1 MVLGSA
7 ASGGG
12 NAANA
17 LALLYI
23 LAAAA
28 LVALVSRRLH
38 LGLIPGYLIVG
49 ALIGPSA
56 FGLIR
61 GVEGIEA
68 VHGISELAV
77 ILLMF
82 TIGLH
87 MDTDS
92 IRSGMVKILAVGLV
106 STLASAASIWPV
118 AMLFGLSAPAGMA
131 VGMAMAMCSTAV
143 VLGILQRKREVHSL
157 NGRLCVGIALMQD
170 LLAVVVLGVLPGLA
184 VWSQALGG
192 GEPLPPGTEEAAI
205 AAADSLPPLMQK
217 LANAAAAIGAIGVML
232 AAGKYLLPR
241 LLREASEGA
250 GGAEALLVIS
260 AAAAFGAAVL
270 TAGLG
275 FGSSLGA
282 FLAGFLL
289 SNTPFRHQLGGQLSP
304 LRDLFMAVFFT
315 SVGVA
320 INLGAVAEMWLPIA
334 IGVVVVLVF
343 KAVAVGGSVWAGG
356 ATAATAAAV
365 GFALCQAGEFGLV
378 IIAQANAQG
387 ILTQDV
393 TDATMAIVVVTLIV
407 AAPLFEA
414 GRKVAAKVAWIPPA
428 RWIAS
433 RDLREVQVTGDDAY
447 GSGSGGPEGGGWT
460 GGHVIIAG
468 FGVVGRNL
476 AEHFGAKGVPFV
488 VVELNPATVRKQ
500 QQLGRK
506 TVFGDVSNPD
516 VLHSA
521 GIATAEAVVL
531 TIPDDE
537 ATLRACRQIR
547 ELNQTVFVAARTSY
561 LSKAIAA
568 TEMGADH
575 VTVEELVTAQDMAKQ
590 VVMRIE
596 KRAAQRDGAVKP
608 PETAVSP

>member
-1 MVLGSA
+1 MIDISLVLAS
-7 ASGGG
+7 SGGSG
-12 NAANA
+12 STGA

-56 FGLIR
+56 FGLIS
-61 GVEGIEA
+61 GDEGRAAA
-68 VHGISELAV
+68 VDIGELAV

-87 MDTDS
+87 MDIEH
-92 IRSGMVKILAVGLV
+92 IRSGMVRILTVGMV
-106 STLASAASIWPV
+106 STMVGAAVLWPV
-118 AMLFGLSAPAGMA
+118 GMAFGLSAPAGLA
-131 VGMAMAMCSTAV
+131 VGMALAMCSTAV

-157 NGRLCVGIALMQD
+157 HGRLCIGIALVQD

-184 VWSQALGG
+184 VWAHVPGTGLPSGAEGG
-192 GEPLPPGTEEAAI
+192 IASMMDTLPPGW
-205 AAADSLPPLMQK
+205 K
-217 LANAAAAIGAIGVML
+217 HLATGAFALGSVGVML
-232 AAGKYLLPR
+232 GVGKYLLPS
-241 LLREASEGA
+241 LLREASEGP

-260 AAAAFGAAVL
+260 AAVAFGAAVL
-270 TAGLG
+270 TTVLG

-315 SVGVA
+315 SVGVK
-320 INLGAVAEMWLPIA
+320 INLATVTDLWMPVMVCVGAV
-334 IGVVVVLVF
+334 LVI
-343 KAVAVGGSVWAGG
+343 KAATVGISVWAGG
-356 ATAATAAAV
+356 ATAATAFAV

-378 IIAQANAQG
+378 IISESNRQG
-387 ILTQDV
+387 ILLQDQA
-393 TDATMAIVVVTLIV
+393 DAAIAIVVVSLIV
-407 AAPLFEA
+407 AAPLFDL
-414 GRKVAAKVAWIPPA
+414 GRRFANTVAWIPPA
-428 RWIAS
+428 GWIAS
-433 RDLREVQVTGDDAY
+433 KDLREVQVHDDHAA
-447 GSGSGGPEGGGWT
+447 SHKEAGGWG

-476 AEHFGAKGVPFV
+476 AEHFGARGIPFV

-500 QQLGRK
+500 AQLGRW

-516 VLHSA
+516 VLFSA
-521 GIATAEAVVL
+521 GIDKAEAIVL

-537 ATLRACRQIR
+537 ATVRACRQIR
-547 ELNQTVFVAARTSY
+547 ELNKSVFIAARTSF

-568 TEMGADH
+568 TSMGADH

-590 VVMRIE
+590 VVDRIAGLAS
-596 KRAAQRDGAVKP
+596 RRGAQAAGAQAGAVTP
-608 PETAVSP
+608 S